1 MENQFIPYGQALE
14 LKELGF
20 DEKCYGHYTS
30 EGELNTIEDYAKY
43 GADILQMINKRFNS
57 ETYMKEVCTAPLYQ
71 QAFKFFRDRYGY
83 SYSIG
88 RTNICVYHLMV
99 QGTLL
104 TNMIQDSKSYEES
117 ELKCIQAFIDA
128 AKQNL

>member
-14 LKELGF
+14 LKQLGF
-20 DEKCYGHYTS
+20 NENYIAYYTNDGKLHQ
-30 EGELNTIEDYAKY
+30 GEMWKDKDSIK
-43 GADILQMINKRFNS
+43 
-57 ETYMKEVCTAPLYQ
+57 APLYQ
-71 QAFKFFRDRYGY
+71 QAFRWFRDQYGY
-83 SYSIG
+83 TYSIG

-104 TNMIQDSKSYEES
+104 TNMIQDSKSYEEA

-128 AKQNL
+128 AKQIKNTAI

>member
-1 MENQFIPYGQALE
+1 MNKEFIPYEQALE

-20 DEKCYGHYTS
+20 LQDDTTCRCIQNEGFEEEKLGW
-30 EGELNTIEDYAKY
+30 GI
-43 GADILQMINKRFNS
+43 
-57 ETYMKEVCTAPLYQ
+57 LYQ
-71 QAFKFFRDRYGY
+71 QAFRWFRDRYGY

-104 TNMIQDSKSYEES
+104 TNMIQDCKSYEEA

-128 AKQNL
+128 AKQNRND